1 MKIRVTIKSGLLGLV
16 VFIVFALQ
24 SFGKVSGGKWSET
37 VGIVV
42 ALAGAALGLAIAVTA
57 TSPSVAD
64 KPPRQIRNLILQ
76 WIGFVVVFLL
86 VFQLLDAFHVNWRQY
101 LH

>member
-1 MKIRVTIKSGLLGLV
+1 
-16 VFIVFALQ
+16 VFIVIALQ
-24 SFGKVSGGKWSET
+24 SFGKVSGGKWLET

-42 ALAGAALGLAIAVTA
+42 ALAGAALGLAIAFTA
-57 TSPSVAD
+57 TSPVNGTPASLNKIDTLMPVAD

-86 VFQLLDAFHVNWRQY
+86 VFQLLDAFHVNWQQY